1 MQFKVDPK
9 IFENYPDLLIGVLVI
24 RGADNTG
31 SDPGIVELLRKEEV
45 LVREKLSGYEIV
57 GDVPELVA
65 QREVHKKYGGKPT
78 RYRPSVESLVRRVRK
93 GDELPSINKLV
104 DLYNLISIRYFVPIG
119 GEDTDA
125 CKGDIELTYADGTE
139 EFISIGSDKNDPP
152 ESGEVV
158 YKDSAGVICRR
169 FNWREGDRTKL
180 DEQTT
185 NCVIVAEAVP
195 PVSKDTLEQAL
206 GDLSELITKYCQA
219 KVETSILNTE
229 ENQIDLDN

>member
-1 MQFKVDPK
+1 MNFKVDPK

-24 RGADNTG
+24 RDADNTG
-31 SDPGIVELLRKEEV
+31 SNQEITELLRKEEA
-45 LVREKLSGYEIV
+45 LVRERLSGYEIV
-57 GDVPELVA
+57 GDVPELAA

-104 DLYNLISIRYFVPIG
+104 DLYNFISIRYLVPVG

-125 CKGDIELTYADGTE
+125 CQGDIELAYADGTE

-152 ESGEVV
+152 ELDEVV
-158 YKDSAGVICRR
+158 YKDSVGVICRR

-180 DEQTT
+180 DEKTT

-195 PVSKDTLEQAL
+195 PVSKDTLERAL
-206 GDLSELITKYCQA
+206 DDLSGLITKHCLA
-219 KVETSILNTE
+219 KVETDILNTE
-229 ENQIDLDN
+229 KNTIDL